1 MIQWKQQP
9 GGSADGTRIKKGLD
23 SRKWITNEIKNCC
36 LWTSH
41 LLRLISERKKKITA
55 EVKTYSLHRW
65 GPSQSS
71 RHLITAAENCRRALW
86 RRQAGAADLCCRTG
100 QTLVR
105 LHAGQRLVADDGGQG
120 AAQASQRRRLFF
132 TWMKQ
137 RGVIQTWFRG
147 HDKAGRDVPWWV
159 QSATACLGPGLGR
172 RERSKEGRERP
183 RSTEAC
189 PRLWTLFLLG
199 GEKIC
204 QTHADFETT
213 LKSCHDT
220 KYFDLTH
227 THTHYMD

>member
-1 MIQWKQQP
+1 MRLKTAVCEHHTYFVLFRKEKQ
-9 GGSADGTRIKKGLD
+9 SA
-23 SRKWITNEIKNCC
+23 
-36 LWTSH
+36 
-41 LLRLISERKKKITA
+41 A

-71 RHLITAAENCRRALW
+71 RHLITAAENCGRALR

-105 LHAGQRLVADDGGQG
+105 LHAGQRLVAGDGGQG

-137 RGVIQTWFRG
+137 RGVIQAWFRG

-159 QSATACLGPGLGR
+159 QSATAGLGPGLGM
-172 RERSKEGRERP
+172 RERSREGRERP

-199 GEKIC
+199 GDKIC
-204 QTHADFETT
+204 QTCWFWDNSEILSWH
-213 LKSCHDT
+213 
-220 KYFDLTH
+220 
-227 THTHYMD
+227 